1 MSSIQHLQNN
11 KIKAIFWFIFFRQ
24 IAHYS
29 GCRLQFDGKLIEA
42 FEFWRN
48 SIQIENALIN
58 FSREIAMA
66 WVKTNSSFS
75 FWSSRLKG
83 VSVQGVKSLGVHF
96 ACLCRGLDFYEVKK
110 IILLFFKKKR
120 EILLHF

>member
-11 KIKAIFWFIFFRQ
+11 KINAIFWFIFFRQ

-42 FEFWRN
+42 FEFEFWRN

-83 VSVQGVKSLGVHF
+83 VSV
-96 ACLCRGLDFYEVKK
+96 
-110 IILLFFKKKR
+110 
-120 EILLHF
+120 